1 MHTRHVEASLI
12 IWLGEFQRKY
22 FVLKLLKFV
31 KNLQNLFVG
40 EMISNW
46 GHPALLHYLDN
57 GDNMTIS
64 SSVMIPV
71 IFTILPCIRQRLV
84 ICYVIIFVFFWVVAL
99 IWRSTIWQLEMIS
112 YFLGSY
118 QLMISGDLSRGADDA
133 RNLRLLFYHNG
144 LHFVQSSANF
154 IILEGEAVSFISLKV
169 C

>member
-1 MHTRHVEASLI
+1 MGVVLYAIFNIKDLLGRNCI
-12 IWLGEFQRKY
+12 ILTFFAYQTCGSQPYNLTWWIPKKIFCFEIVK
-22 FVLKLLKFV
+22 VC
-31 KNLQNLFVG
+31 KNLQNLFVR

-71 IFTILPCIRQRLV
+71 IFTILSCIRQRLV

-112 YFLGSY
+112 YLLGSY
-118 QLMISGDLSRGADDA
+118 
-133 RNLRLLFYHNG
+133 
-144 LHFVQSSANF
+144 
-154 IILEGEAVSFISLKV
+154 
-169 C
+169 